1 MGKRISVQ
9 CRLRRSLCG
18 GELSYSCFRGRNYR
32 KGKWRKKTSVTYDD
46 DEEAAK
52 CKVQAKLYVYPK
64 YSKNLKIQD
73 YNLDCYIV
81 GDFRFYLM

>member
-1 MGKRISVQ
+1 MQ
-9 CRLRRSLCG
+9 CRLRRLLCG

-52 CKVQAKLYVYPK
+52 CKVQANLYNQ
-64 YSKNLKIQD
+64 STLKT
-73 YNLDCYIV
+73 
-81 GDFRFYLM
+81 

>member
-1 MGKRISVQ
+1 MMMM
-9 CRLRRSLCG
+9 
-18 GELSYSCFRGRNYR
+18 
-32 KGKWRKKTSVTYDD
+32 KKQPN
-46 DEEAAK
+46 AK
-52 CKVQAKLYVYPK
+52 YVQAKLYVYPK